1 MKRLT
6 DQQQK
11 YAEGR
16 MAGLRV
22 RDAAIFAGC
31 PEKTASQAGSRLE
44 RHPLVQAKL
53 VRLKQIEAEQNP
65 EGGCDAVPK
74 DAFLSNVVDS
84 LDFMRQAM
92 KCPGLDFDDRFKAAK
107 ELLAYEHPKMGET
120 GKKQQRDN
128 DAGDVVKGR
137 FAPAKPP
144 PSPQLKLVN

>member
-1 MKRLT
+1 MT
-6 DQQQK
+6 
-11 YAEGR
+11 
-16 MAGLRV
+16 GLGI

-44 RHPLVQAKL
+44 KHPNVVAHLA
-53 VRLKQIEAEQNP
+53 RLKHVESETVPGSGQ
-65 EGGCDAVPK
+65 DAAPPGVDPAADVFEDPK
-74 DAFLSNVVDS
+74 EFLKHAMNNRT
-84 LDFMRQAM
+84 LDPKTRIQA
-92 KCPGLDFDDRFKAAK
+92 AVA
-107 ELLAYEHPKMGET
+107 LLPFEHQKMGET